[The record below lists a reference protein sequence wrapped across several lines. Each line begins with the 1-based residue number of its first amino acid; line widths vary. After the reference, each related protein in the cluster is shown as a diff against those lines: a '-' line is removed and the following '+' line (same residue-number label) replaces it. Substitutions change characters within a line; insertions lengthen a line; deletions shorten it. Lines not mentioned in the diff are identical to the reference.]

1 MRGSQGYTRSHA
13 AELDR
18 HVVTVTYDIGCGRV
32 NGFFTGGRAEVAAA
46 TTRLLAPVAGLGPFT
61 QVDIPIVGTDNF
73 EFMIEGVA
81 NLVANQEP
89 ASYGPNYHA
98 RSDTFDKCDTRE
110 LKLNSASAAALV
122 YGFARDQQSFARQT
136 RAQVEELMRTTDLP
150 DQMRTFNVWADWEQG
165 RRGRAR

>member
-1 MRGSQGYTRSHA
+1 
-13 AELDR
+13 
-18 HVVTVTYDIGCGRV
+18 VVTVTYDIGCGRV
-32 NGFFTGGRAEVAAA
+32 TGFFTGGRPEVAAA

-73 EFMIEGVA
+73 DFMIEGVA
-81 NLVANQEP
+81 TLVANQEP

-110 LKLNSASAAALV
+110 LRLNSASAAALV
-122 YGFARDQQSFARQT
+122 YGFAQDQQSLARQT
-136 RAQVEELMRTTDLP
+136 RAQIEELMRTTDLP
-150 DQMRTFNVWADWEQG
+150 DQMRTFNVWADWEQA